1 VSEVSQQGLGV
12 IVACHNEELYIGR
25 CLKAIFSSLEPT
37 KINAKVLVILDRCT
51 DKSAEIAGQFTVESI
66 VKDSTTW
73 KNSYAENLEI
83 GFKKFIDCD
92 YISVIDG
99 DVLIPSEFFPT
110 MIAALQ
116 EDPNLVSVA
125 SDIVTEKSTAFNRAY
140 RIYEVFFKRIS
151 LGGSLRGA
159 CRVYRGE
166 AIRKLNTS
174 PDLTII
180 DDFIAPDS
188 RLDHKIGG
196 KRKSI
201 QGLKS
206 LHMRRIDFT
215 KCIQGQKN
223 AGKARKEL
231 NISFSKTI
239 LHAIF
244 RLRPFVIVGYLTS
257 RNPEE
262 SATIALDEP
271 SSS

>member
-1 VSEVSQQGLGV
+1 MSEVSHPSLGV

-25 CLKAIFSSLEPT
+25 CLKAIISSLEPT
-37 KINAKVLVILDRCT
+37 KINAKVLVVLDRCT
-51 DKSAEIAGQFTVESI
+51 DKSAEIASQFPVESF
-66 VKDSTTW
+66 VKGSTTW

-99 DVLIPSEFFPT
+99 DVLIPKEFFTT
-110 MIAALQ
+110 MIATLQ
-116 EDPNLVSVA
+116 EDADLVSVA
-125 SDIVTEKSTAFNRAY
+125 SDLITEKSTAFNRAY
-140 RIYEVFFKRIS
+140 RVYEVFFKRIS

-166 AIRKLNTS
+166 SIRKLNVS
-174 PDLTII
+174 QDLTIM

-206 LHMRRIDFT
+206 LHMRRINFA

-231 NISFSKTI
+231 NISLSRTT
-239 LHAIF
+239 LHAIL
-244 RLRPFVIVGYLTS
+244 RLRPFVIVGYLS
-257 RNPEE
+257 NRNQEK
-262 SATIALDEP
+262 SATIAPDEP